1 MNTLQLK
8 KNLFRKGDDI
18 ISYTTTVACI
28 QNDSLIELGKWSRTT
43 SKHIHYVAQLYKLNL
58 VRFDGK
64 KDSGFW
70 PFEYGVDI
78 KRPDSLSTKT
88 SVEIS
93 RLMSE
98 GLNYLNALAAVETS
112 SRKDQKI
119 IAENYAGCPCW
130 QSSPPPESPRK
141 KNNDDFDLDSF

>member
-18 ISYTTTVACI
+18 ISYTTTVARI
-28 QNDSLIELGKWSRTT
+28 ENNNLIELGKWSRTT
-43 SKHIHYVAQLYKLNL
+43 SKHIHYVAQLYELNL
-58 VRFDGK
+58 VRFNGK
-64 KDSGFW
+64 KDSDFW
-70 PFEYGVDI
+70 QFEYGVDI
-78 KRPDSLSTKT
+78 RMENALSTKT

-98 GLNYLNALAAVETS
+98 GLNYVNALAAVETS

-119 IAENYAGCPCW
+119 ITEYLADNGVN
-130 QSSPPPESPRK
+130 PETFQKLKGWYQRK
-141 KNNDDFDLDSF
+141 LLIG

>member
-18 ISYTTTVACI
+18 ISYTTTVARI
-28 QNDSLIELGKWSRTT
+28 ENNNLIELGKWSRTT
-43 SKHIHYVAQLYKLNL
+43 SKHIHYVAQLYELNL
-58 VRFDGK
+58 VRFNGK

-70 PFEYGVDI
+70 QFEYGVDI
-78 KRPDSLSTKT
+78 RMENALSTKT

-98 GLNYLNALAAVETS
+98 GLNYVNALAAVETS

-119 IAENYAGCPCW
+119 ITEYLADNGVN
-130 QSSPPPESPRK
+130 PETFQKLKGWYQRK
-141 KNNDDFDLDSF
+141 LLIG

>member
-1 MNTLQLK
+1 MNVLK
-8 KNLFRKGDDI
+8 LKNNLFRDGNDI
-18 ISYTTTVACI
+18 ISYETVVARI
-28 QNDSLIELGKWSRTT
+28 EGSDLIELGKFTKTT
-43 SKHIHYVAQLYKLNL
+43 AKHIHYVAQLYKLNL

-119 IAENYAGCPCW
+119 ITEYLEVNGVN
-130 QSSPPPESPRK
+130 PEAFQKLKGWYQRK
-141 KNNDDFDLDSF
+141 LLVG

>member
-1 MNTLQLK
+1 
-8 KNLFRKGDDI
+8 
-18 ISYTTTVACI
+18 
-28 QNDSLIELGKWSRTT
+28 
-43 SKHIHYVAQLYKLNL
+43 
-58 VRFDGK
+58 
-64 KDSGFW
+64 
-70 PFEYGVDI
+70 VDI

-119 IAENYAGCPCW
+119 ITEYLEVNGVN
-130 QSSPPPESPRK
+130 PETFQKLKGWYQRK
-141 KNNDDFDLDSF
+141 LLVG

>member
-98 GLNYLNALAAVETS
+98 GLNYVNALAAVETS

-119 IAENYAGCPCW
+119 ITEYLEANGVN
-130 QSSPPPESPRK
+130 PETFQKLKGWYQRK
-141 KNNDDFDLDSF
+141 LLVG

>member
-8 KNLFRKGDDI
+8 NNLFRKGDDI

-43 SKHIHYVAQLYKLNL
+43 SKHIHYVAQLYGLNL

-119 IAENYAGCPCW
+119 IDEYLEASGVN
-130 QSSPPPESPRK
+130 PEHFQKLKGWYQRK
-141 KNNDDFDLDSF
+141 LMVG